1 MTTSDKS
8 VEQRAGRLAMTSG
21 TSMKRAFLQAII
33 ATLVVTA
40 LVGIYVFLFGTFG
53 KTEAKILGTTLAICY
68 FSTTSLACSAAF
80 EKKRHPALSLPGLAL
95 GVLGLAFFIPSIWA
109 EWLDTEA
116 VGKAMGIIGVL
127 SFSLAQ
133 ACLLSLVP
141 LQRRHAWVFYAAVAL
156 ILALA
161 ATISGIIIVEP
172 HDEDLIVRV
181 IGVVAILDGCFSLC
195 VPILH
200 RLGEREATEITTQ
213 TYNQIEL
220 VCPRCGERGTYATGK
235 ISCPKCS
242 LRFRVEI
249 SDEVR

>member
-1 MTTSDKS
+1 
-8 VEQRAGRLAMTSG
+8 MTSG
-21 TSMKRAFLQAII
+21 TSLKRAFLQAII
-33 ATLVVTA
+33 ATLVLTA

-53 KTEAKILGTTLAICY
+53 KTEAKILGTTLTICY

-80 EKKRHPALSLPGLAL
+80 EKNRHPALSLPGLAL
-95 GVLGLAFFIPSIWA
+95 GVLGLVFFIPSIWA
-109 EWLDTEA
+109 EWYDTEA

-161 ATISGIIIVEP
+161 AIISGILIFEP
-172 HDEDLIVRV
+172 HGGDWIVRV
-181 IGVVAILDGCFSLC
+181 VGVVAILDGCFSLC

-200 RLGEREATEITTQ
+200 RLGGREATEQTTQ
-213 TYNQIEL
+213 IYDRIEL
-220 VCPRCGERGTYATGK
+220 VCPRCGERSTYATGT
-235 ISCPKCS
+235 INCRQCS

-249 SDEVR
+249 GDEL